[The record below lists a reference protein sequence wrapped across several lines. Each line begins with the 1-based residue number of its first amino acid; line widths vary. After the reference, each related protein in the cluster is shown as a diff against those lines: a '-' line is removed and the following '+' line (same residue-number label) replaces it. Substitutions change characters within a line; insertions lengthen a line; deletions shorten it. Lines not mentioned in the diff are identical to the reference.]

1 MKDKEVKSEGIVC
14 GNYSKTNEAFD
25 FSSEKI
31 DTEII
36 QMEDQKFKRSLEP
49 SFTTN
54 AGHRIEWRDLSFEID
69 KRVVGYE
76 APFKVT
82 FNHLHKQI
90 LQPQSGCIYSGQM
103 TALMGPSGSGKTTLL
118 NCITGRITGKGVL
131 SGQVNYVV
139 KNTSGRKGDK
149 LLKLSYVPQKDHLY
163 QDFTIRE
170 TLKYAYKFT
179 DISNNKRTDDQSIK
193 SRLEK
198 LASDLNLLSAL
209 DTKISKC
216 SGGQVKRVS
225 VAVEL
230 VSSPNI
236 LILDEPTTGLDSMNA
251 STIISVI
258 KDLLSRR
265 RLSYVNTGDHDD
277 VNNNDLVVPAVIC
290 AIHQPSVEV
299 FNLFDS
305 IYVLSE
311 GGNNIFSGP
320 PSNVPKMLAMNNI
333 NLGENATNPADFLLM
348 LCQSKEKI
356 KKLTAPLCEES
367 KDGNEIMIVSLE
379 EAKRQTDQSY
389 SNSHFFKSVG
399 HLLSRNIKLLRYN
412 PSPILIR
419 SLFCIISSMIMNGMY
434 DHAIGSH
441 DGCYDEVF
449 GFSSGSSGNQS
460 FSQLLLTNSASKS
473 FHASL
478 KRAGQ
483 ILDNVSFLL
492 ISTMFILEIH
502 SLMTVIEVPTEIKII
517 SKEVANHWYS
527 INSYITSRLLITFIA
542 MFVHISLFAG
552 FAMLITSQLLEWN
565 RYLYLATVWVIL
577 AWISEL
583 TGFIF
588 GVLFHNNLTSAILV
602 TISHS
607 FPVVFFGG
615 FFVKSSNTPIY
626 FLPFTWVSHMRHV
639 FEALMITTYGLGRC
653 KDNRDSAKFSFA
665 ELLESS
671 PMQLVSKVFEIN
683 NITHEASRYI
693 SPLLGL
699 PDDFC
704 IAQIINGTRDY
715 LGLPSPYPAYNAIN
729 TTDYN
734 YDDDAGD
741 MVTDLVEEPTAKS
754 SLSSTDISFP
764 LSLFGIEEKN
774 FERCFYSL
782 FIILIIY
789 KVITLF
795 VLRRLVRVTF

>member
-1 MKDKEVKSEGIVC
+1 MKDKEVKGPDGIVC
-14 GNYSKTNEAFD
+14 QNYSKTNEAFD

-31 DTEII
+31 DIMEDSI
-36 QMEDQKFKRSLEP
+36 QMEEKIKYGTEFNP
-49 SFTTN
+49 NTN
-54 AGHRIEWRDLSFEID
+54 SSHRIEWRNLSFEID
-69 KRVVGYE
+69 KRIIGYE

-82 FNHLHKQI
+82 LNHLQKQI
-90 LQPQSGCIYSGQM
+90 LKPQSGCIYSGQM

-118 NCITGRITGKGVL
+118 NCITGRITGKGIL
-131 SGQVNYVV
+131 SGEVNYIV
-139 KNTSGRKGDK
+139 KDSSRKRDK

-170 TLKYAYKFT
+170 TLRYAYKFT
-179 DISNNKRTDDQSIK
+179 DISNNKQSNEHSTK

-225 VAVEL
+225 VAIEL

-265 RLSYVNTGDHDD
+265 RLSQNYSNDD
-277 VNNNDLVVPAVIC
+277 VNNNDNVVPAVIC

-311 GGNNIFSGP
+311 GGINIFSGP
-320 PSNVPKMLAMNNI
+320 PSKVPQMLAMNNI

-356 KKLTAPLCEES
+356 KKLTAPLTE
-367 KDGNEIMIVSLE
+367 DNQNENQIVRSLSD
-379 EAKRQTDQSY
+379 AKKETDRSY
-389 SNSHFFKSVG
+389 SNSHYFKSVG

-449 GFSSGSSGNQS
+449 GLSTGSNSNQS

-473 FHASL
+473 FHDSL

-527 INSYITSRLLITFIA
+527 INSYITSRLLITFVA

-552 FAMLITSQLLEWN
+552 FAMLITSQLLQWN
-565 RYLYLATVWVIL
+565 RYLYLATVWVLL

-615 FFVKSSNTPIY
+615 FFVKSANTPIY
-626 FLPFTWVSHMRHV
+626 FLPFTWISHMRHV

-653 KDNRDSAKFSFA
+653 SEKVKGKFSFA
-665 ELLESS
+665 EILESS
-671 PMQLVSKVFEIN
+671 PMQLMSKVMEIN
-683 NITHEASRYI
+683 NITHEASKYI

-704 IAQIINGTRDY
+704 VAQIINGTRDY
-715 LGLPSPYPAYNAIN
+715 LGLPSPYPTYESPNA
-729 TTDYN
+729 TEDYN
-734 YDDDAGD
+734 YDDDG
-741 MVTDLVEEPTAKS
+741 TDLMTDIAQEQSTKS
-754 SLSSTDISFP
+754 SISTTDISFP

-789 KVITLF
+789 KIITLI